1 MAKLQFTGLDSYISS
16 LQSVSTATEPCIRR
30 AVYAGAQVVADAI
43 HQEIENLPEDRE
55 NFHATSDY
63 MTSGISKRQKEGLI
77 KGLGISKIK
86 NDDGVIN
93 CKVGFSGYN
102 DVETDRYRQGQPNAL
117 IARSVISGTTFR
129 QKNPFVTRAVN
140 KSKVQAMDAM
150 TAAFDAEF
158 DKIKN

>member
-43 HQEIENLPEDRE
+43 RREIENLPEDPE
-55 NFHATSDY
+55 NFHATSDH

-77 KGLGISKIK
+77 KGLGISNIS
-86 NDDGVIN
+86 DDNGVIN
-93 CKVGFSGYN
+93 CKVGFAGYN
-102 DVETDRYRQGQPNAL
+102 DVKTKKYKQGQPNPL
-117 IARSVISGTTFR
+117 IARSVISGTSFR
-129 QKNPFVTRAVN
+129 QKNPFVTRAVK
-140 KSKVQAMDAM
+140 KSKAQAEAAM
-150 TAAFDAEF
+150 AHAFDAEF